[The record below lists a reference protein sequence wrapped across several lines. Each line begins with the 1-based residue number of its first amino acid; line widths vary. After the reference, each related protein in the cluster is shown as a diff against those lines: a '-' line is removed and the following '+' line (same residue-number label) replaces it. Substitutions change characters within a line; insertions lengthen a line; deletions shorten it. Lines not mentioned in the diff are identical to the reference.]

1 MRRCRT
7 EGRTRYGALYY
18 QTLPSDKRPPP
29 PDAQTVRSACTND
42 SPCPIGPASCEP
54 LPLLSFPS
62 ISGLVKLTVISRL
75 RYWNRI
81 LHRLGISKI
90 HRCWIREGEAW
101 EERRFRAGLVIFRPS
116 QRFPLLKIYEGRA
129 RRERAKQTV
138 SIRKLF
144 TITSS
149 HRLSSSPQQRCP
161 CAETTLKRVL
171 YSRGII
177 LGETVELELQFLFFL
192 GKRKEDCLGEREN

>member
-1 MRRCRT
+1 MR
-7 EGRTRYGALYY
+7 AVSPSSPF
-18 QTLPSDKRPPP
+18 LP
-29 PDAQTVRSACTND
+29 
-42 SPCPIGPASCEP
+42 
-54 LPLLSFPS
+54 F
-62 ISGLVKLTVISRL
+62 SGLTKLTVISRL

-177 LGETVELELQFLFFL
+177 LGETVELELQLLFFL

>member
-1 MRRCRT
+1 MR
-7 EGRTRYGALYY
+7 AVS
-18 QTLPSDKRPPP
+18 PS
-29 PDAQTVRSACTND
+29 S
-42 SPCPIGPASCEP
+42 
-54 LPLLSFPS
+54 PS
-62 ISGLVKLTVISRL
+62 ISGLAKLTVISRL

-177 LGETVELELQFLFFL
+177 LGETVELELQLLFFL
-192 GKRKEDCLGEREN
+192 GKERKIVLKREKIEVTAYSLCSKRCSIRVAWPETLSLTSIEKGD

>member
-1 MRRCRT
+1 MR
-7 EGRTRYGALYY
+7 AVS
-18 QTLPSDKRPPP
+18 PS
-29 PDAQTVRSACTND
+29 S
-42 SPCPIGPASCEP
+42 
-54 LPLLSFPS
+54 PS
-62 ISGLVKLTVISRL
+62 ISGLAKLTVISRL

-161 CAETTLKRVL
+161 CAETRPIFQRDN
-171 YSRGII
+171 SRGNSGIRI
-177 LGETVELELQFLFFL
+177 ATSLFFREKKGRL
-192 GKRKEDCLGEREN
+192 SWRERKLR